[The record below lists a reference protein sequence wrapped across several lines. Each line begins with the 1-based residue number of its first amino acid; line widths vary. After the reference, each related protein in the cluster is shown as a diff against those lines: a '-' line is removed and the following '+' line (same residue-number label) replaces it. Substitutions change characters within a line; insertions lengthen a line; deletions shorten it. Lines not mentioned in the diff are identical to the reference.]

1 MRIGF
6 VLADLF
12 TGSSVTLWPAVAEM
26 FPDNGRDSLVIFPGG
41 RLQSSSPLERMKN
54 SIYDLVSPDNLDG
67 LIIWC
72 STLTGD
78 ASTDDVIGR
87 FKQMLSRPIVTIA
100 GKTDRFPDIPDVRFD
115 AYSGSCA
122 LVRHCIEEH
131 HFRKIAYIRGPENH
145 MSSQLRFKAYMDMLA
160 QYGIEYDPEIVTDP
174 APWSK
179 GAESLRQLLDVR
191 GKVPGKDFDVILCA
205 SDLMLYSAAQ
215 ELAARG
221 YELGRDVFACGFN
234 DSIESRL
241 MNIPVTTA
249 RMPASE
255 LGKSAVRSFYD
266 VVDGRPCKDKE
277 LPTTPVIR
285 RSCGCQGETSWSDCT
300 STVQLA
306 DAIASHFPVLKDTA
320 RTVVEKVAYN
330 PTDKNVREL
339 LQMLCTEGADLYE
352 ISKVI
357 NGFMGIT
364 SISEANRKTIVSSS
378 KELLP
383 SVLDRK
389 MSERSYEDRAHR
401 SAFNIFNNELL
412 EANKVSEI
420 SEILSRNAEALGF
433 DKLTLIVNNGEKSV
447 CISDGTVFSDS
458 ALFPDGSSESMFD
471 RGVWIAAPLCTETEI
486 MGYLLMK
493 PARFN
498 GSVCEQI
505 RSAVSSALRSSI
517 LFESTKRAQITAE
530 EAEQA
535 RTTFFANVGE
545 NLRDPLSEIMEIVS
559 ASALDEASKR
569 SIIKKITGA
578 NHIIDL
584 ALSSTDELEL
594 NKYTVNIGTLLS
606 EFDCYD
612 KTIALPCLILDENR
626 LKQAIEIIVSSMGP
640 DVRITASMQR
650 KGIRIDISGKGVQPN
665 DSMDSAG
672 LALAQKI
679 ILLHYGTYNT
689 AEGTFSFL
697 LPYPSLSGNPPQ
709 VWAEGDVLACING
722 LPDQSPEN
730 VVCEEVNGS
739 RFAEK
744 KRLPPFTGAVFW
756 DGSFKG
762 YNALTAII
770 ALVSNSGYR
779 DLPFICM
786 DCPRSKTLEDALR
799 TSVEAKGRVI
809 LQVGPATE
817 DLNRWLQ
824 DPEIISCEL
833 GNAAQMCKR
842 HEPALVLVSVDEHLN
857 KMASVVEFLNSLR
870 NMRMVSQTP
879 VILVSDY
886 IDSSFV
892 GRISDIPN
900 VIAVNTCML
909 ESEEF
914 AMRIRAVL
922 GGSELLSTNTGAIV
936 KKAQAYICTH
946 ATLQLSRWQIA
957 EDAHVSED
965 YLTRV
970 FKKELG
976 LSPWDYLNRYRIW
989 LACSLLKNTGMSVND
1004 VSVAT
1009 GFLDQAYFCRV
1020 FKKIRGFSPSR
1031 MRSVKKSELYKK

>member
-26 FPDNGRDSLVIFPGG
+26 FPDNGRDSLVIFSGG
-41 RLQSSSPLERMKN
+41 RLMSSSPLEKMKN

-87 FKQMLSRPIVTIA
+87 FKHMLSRPVVTIA
-100 GKTDRFPDIPDVRFD
+100 GKTASFPDIPDVRFN
-115 AYSGSCA
+115 AYEGSRA

-131 HFRKIAYIRGPENH
+131 HFRRIAYIRGPENH
-145 MSSQLRFKAYMDMLA
+145 MSSKRRFKAYMDVLA
-160 QYGIEYDPEIVTDP
+160 EYGIEYDPDIVSDA

-179 GAESLRQLLDVR
+179 GAESIRQLLDAR

-215 ELAARG
+215 ELSARG
-221 YELGRDVFACGFN
+221 YEIGRDVYACGFN

-241 MNIPVTTA
+241 MNVPVTTV

-266 VVDGRPCKDKE
+266 LVSGRPCHDQE
-277 LPTTPVIR
+277 LPTTPIIR
-285 RSCGCQGETSWSDCT
+285 RSCGCHGEKSWSECT
-300 STVQLA
+300 STVALA
-306 DAIASHFPVLKDTA
+306 DSVASHFPVSKDKA
-320 RTVVEKVAYN
+320 RTVVEKVARN
-330 PTDKNVREL
+330 PSEKNVREL

-352 ISKVI
+352 ITKVI

-364 SISEANRKTIVSSS
+364 GISEANRRAIVSSS
-378 KELLP
+378 KDLLP

-389 MSERSYEDRAHR
+389 MSERSYEDRTHR

-412 EANKVSEI
+412 EANKVAEI
-420 SEILSRNAEALGF
+420 AEILSRNAGSLGF
-433 DKLTLIVNNGEKSV
+433 DKLTLIVNDGEKSI
-447 CISDGTVFSDS
+447 CMSDGTVFSET
-458 ALFPDGSSESMFD
+458 ALFPEGSQYDMFD
-471 RGVWIAAPLCTETEI
+471 RGVWIAAPLCTETED

-493 PARFN
+493 PVQFN

-545 NLRDPLSEIMEIVS
+545 NLRDPLSEILEIVS
-559 ASALDEASKR
+559 SSDLAEDVKKSVIR
-569 SIIKKITGA
+569 KITGV

-584 ALSSTDELEL
+584 SLSTTDELEL
-594 NKYTVNIGTLLS
+594 NKYTVNIGKLLS

-612 KTIALPCLILDENR
+612 ETMALPCLILDENR
-626 LKQAIEIIVSSMGP
+626 IKQAIEIIVSSMGS

-665 DSMDSAG
+665 DPMDSAG

-679 ILLHYGTYNT
+679 ILLHYGTYNN
-689 AEGTFSFL
+689 AEGSFSFL

-722 LPDQSPEN
+722 LPDQCPEN
-730 VVCEEVNGS
+730 VVCEEINGS

-786 DCPRSKTLEDALR
+786 ECPRSKTLEDALR

-809 LQVGPATE
+809 LQVGPAPE

>member
-26 FPDNGRDSLVIFPGG
+26 FPDNGRDSLVIFSGG
-41 RLQSSSPLERMKN
+41 RLLSSSPLERMKN
-54 SIYDLVSPDNLDG
+54 SIYDLVSPENLDG

-87 FKQMLSRPIVTIA
+87 FKHMLSRPVVTIA
-100 GKTDRFPDIPDVRFD
+100 GKTASFPDIPDVRFN
-115 AYSGSCA
+115 AYEGSRA

-131 HFRKIAYIRGPENH
+131 HFRRIAYIRGPENH
-145 MSSQLRFKAYMDMLA
+145 MSSQLRFKAYMDVLSE
-160 QYGIEYDPEIVTDP
+160 YGIEYDPDIVTDA

-179 GAESLRQLLDVR
+179 GAESIRQLLDAR

-215 ELAARG
+215 ELSSRG
-221 YELGRDVFACGFN
+221 YEIGRDVYACGFN

-241 MNIPVTTA
+241 MNIPVTTV

-255 LGKSAVRSFYD
+255 LGKSAVRSFFE
-266 VVDGRPCKDKE
+266 VVSGRQCPDQE

-285 RSCGCQGETSWSDCT
+285 RSCGCHGEKSWSECT
-300 STVQLA
+300 STVALA
-306 DAIASHFPVLKDTA
+306 DSIASHFPVSRDNA
-320 RTVVEKVAYN
+320 RSVVEKVASN
-330 PTDKNVREL
+330 PSEKNVREL

-352 ISKVI
+352 IKKVI
-357 NGFMGIT
+357 NGFMGIS
-364 SISEANRKTIVSSS
+364 SISETNRKTIVSSS
-378 KELLP
+378 KDLLP

-412 EANKVSEI
+412 EANKVAEI
-420 SEILSRNAEALGF
+420 SEILGRNATALGF
-433 DKLTLIVNNGEKSV
+433 DKLTLIVNDGEKSI
-447 CISDGTVFSDS
+447 CMSDGTVFSDT
-458 ALFPDGSSESMFD
+458 ALFPEGSQDDMFD
-471 RGVWIAAPLCTETEI
+471 RGVWIAAPLCTETEN

-493 PARFN
+493 PVQFN

-545 NLRDPLSEIMEIVS
+545 NLRDPLSEILDIVS
-559 ASALDEASKR
+559 SSDLAEDAKKSVIR
-569 SIIKKITGA
+569 KITGV

-584 ALSSTDELEL
+584 ALSTTDELEL
-594 NKYTVNIGTLLS
+594 NKYTVNIGKLLS
-606 EFDCYD
+606 EFDCYEE
-612 KTIALPCLILDENR
+612 TMALPCLILDENR
-626 LKQAIEIIVSSMGP
+626 IKQAIGIIVSSMGS
-640 DVRITASMQR
+640 DVRIKASMQR
-650 KGIRIDISGKGVQPN
+650 KGIRIDITGQTIQDSGSV
-665 DSMDSAG
+665 DAAG
-672 LALAQKI
+672 FALAQRI

-689 AEGTFSFL
+689 ADGEFSFL
-697 LPYPSLSGNPPQ
+697 LPYPALSGNPPQ

-722 LPDQSPEN
+722 LPDQNPEN
-730 VVCEEVNGS
+730 VVCEEVSGS

-770 ALVSNSGYR
+770 ALVSNSVYR

-786 DCPRSKTLEDALR
+786 ECPRSKTLEDALR
-799 TSVEAKGRVI
+799 TSVEAKGRVV
-809 LQVGPATE
+809 LQVGPAPE

>member
-1 MRIGF
+1 
-6 VLADLF
+6 V
-12 TGSSVTLWPAVAEM
+12 
-26 FPDNGRDSLVIFPGG
+26 
-41 RLQSSSPLERMKN
+41 
-54 SIYDLVSPDNLDG
+54 
-67 LIIWC
+67 
-72 STLTGD
+72 
-78 ASTDDVIGR
+78 
-87 FKQMLSRPIVTIA
+87 
-100 GKTDRFPDIPDVRFD
+100 
-115 AYSGSCA
+115 
-122 LVRHCIEEH
+122 
-131 HFRKIAYIRGPENH
+131 
-145 MSSQLRFKAYMDMLA
+145 
-160 QYGIEYDPEIVTDP
+160 
-174 APWSK
+174 
-179 GAESLRQLLDVR
+179 
-191 GKVPGKDFDVILCA
+191 
-205 SDLMLYSAAQ
+205 
-215 ELAARG
+215 
-221 YELGRDVFACGFN
+221 N
-234 DSIESRL
+234 D
-241 MNIPVTTA
+241 
-249 RMPASE
+249 
-255 LGKSAVRSFYD
+255 
-266 VVDGRPCKDKE
+266 
-277 LPTTPVIR
+277 
-285 RSCGCQGETSWSDCT
+285 
-300 STVQLA
+300 
-306 DAIASHFPVLKDTA
+306 
-320 RTVVEKVAYN
+320 
-330 PTDKNVREL
+330 
-339 LQMLCTEGADLYE
+339 
-352 ISKVI
+352 
-357 NGFMGIT
+357 
-364 SISEANRKTIVSSS
+364 
-378 KELLP
+378 
-383 SVLDRK
+383 
-389 MSERSYEDRAHR
+389 
-401 SAFNIFNNELL
+401 
-412 EANKVSEI
+412 
-420 SEILSRNAEALGF
+420 
-433 DKLTLIVNNGEKSV
+433 GEKSV

-640 DVRITASMQR
+640 DVRITAAMQR

-672 LALAQKI
+672 FALAQKI

>member
-12 TGSSVTLWPAVAEM
+12 TGSSVTLWPTVAEM
-26 FPDNGRDSLVIFPGG
+26 FPDSGRDSLVIFPGG

-87 FKQMLSRPIVTIA
+87 FKQMLSRPMVTIA
-100 GKTDRFPDIPDVRFD
+100 GKTDKFPTIPDVRFD
-115 AYSGSCA
+115 AYSGSCG

-145 MSSQLRFKAYMDMLA
+145 LSSQLRFKAYVDMLA
-160 QYGIEYDPEIVTDP
+160 EYGIDYDPEIVTEP

-179 GAESLRQLLDVR
+179 GAESLRQLMDNR
-191 GKVPGKDFDVILCA
+191 GKLPGRDFDVILCA

-221 YELGRDVFACGFN
+221 YEMGRDVFACGFN
-234 DSIESRL
+234 DSIEARL
-241 MNIPVTTA
+241 MTIPVTTA

-266 VVDGRPCKDKE
+266 VVSGRPCNDKE

-285 RSCGCQGETSWSDCT
+285 RTCGCQGDTSWSDCT

-306 DAIASHFPVLKDTA
+306 DAIASHFPVSKDTA

-330 PTDKNVREL
+330 PTEKNVREL
-339 LQMLCTEGADLYE
+339 LQMLCTEGADVFE
-352 ISKVI
+352 ITKVI
-357 NGFMGIT
+357 NGFLNIG
-364 SISEANRKTIVSSS
+364 SVSASNRKLIVNSA

-412 EANKVSEI
+412 EANKISEI
-420 SEILSRNAEALGF
+420 SEILGRNAEALGF
-433 DKLTLIVNNGEKSV
+433 EKLTLIVNDGEKSI

-458 ALFPDGSSESMFD
+458 SLFPDGSSDGMFD
-471 RGVWIAAPLCTETEI
+471 HGVWIAAPLCTETEN

-493 PARFN
+493 PVRFN

-505 RSAVSSALRSSI
+505 RSVVSSALRSSI
-517 LFESTKRAQITAE
+517 LFESTKKAQITAE

-559 ASALDEASKR
+559 SSALDEISKK
-569 SIIKKITGA
+569 SILEKITGA

-594 NKYTVNIGTLLS
+594 NKYTVNIGDVLS
-606 EFDCYD
+606 EFDCYER
-612 KTIALPCLILDENR
+612 TMALPCLILDENR
-626 LKQAIEIIVSSMGP
+626 LKQAIEIIITSIGP
-640 DVRITASMQR
+640 GFKISASMQR
-650 KGIRIDISGKGVQPN
+650 KGVKVDILNTGKSGAGNN
-665 DSMDSAG
+665 DPTA
-672 LALAQKI
+672 LALAYKI
-679 ILLHYGTYNT
+679 ILLHNGTYSS
-689 AEGTFSFL
+689 GKKGFSFL
-697 LPYPSLSGNPPQ
+697 LPYPSLSGNAPL

-756 DGSFKG
+756 DSSFKG

-770 ALVSNSGYR
+770 ALVSNGSYR

-799 TSVEAKGRVI
+799 TSVEAKGRVV
-809 LQVGPATE
+809 LQIGPGSE
-817 DLNRWLQ
+817 DLNKWLQ

-833 GNAAQMCKR
+833 SNAPQMCKR
-842 HEPALVLVSVDEHLN
+842 HEPALVIVSVDEHLN
-857 KMASVVEFLNSLR
+857 RMNPVVEFLNSLR
-870 NMRMVSQTP
+870 NMRMISQTP
-879 VILVSDY
+879 VVLVSDY
-886 IDSSFV
+886 IDSAFV

-900 VIAVNTCML
+900 VIAVNTCIL

-922 GGSELLSTNTGAIV
+922 GGSELLATNTGAIV
-936 KKAQAYICTH
+936 KKAQAFICTH

-957 EDAHVSED
+957 EDVHVSED

-1031 MRSVKKSELYKK
+1031 MRSVRKSELYKK

>member
-26 FPDNGRDSLVIFPGG
+26 FPDNGRDSLVIFSGG
-41 RLQSSSPLERMKN
+41 RLMSSSPLEKMKN

-87 FKQMLSRPIVTIA
+87 FKHMLSRPVVTIA
-100 GKTDRFPDIPDVRFD
+100 GKTASFPDIPDVRFN
-115 AYSGSCA
+115 AYEGSRA

-131 HFRKIAYIRGPENH
+131 HFRRIAYIRGPENH
-145 MSSQLRFKAYMDMLA
+145 MSSKRRFKAYMDVLA
-160 QYGIEYDPEIVTDP
+160 EYGIEYDPDIVSDA

-179 GAESLRQLLDVR
+179 GAESIRQLLDAR

-215 ELAARG
+215 ELSARG
-221 YELGRDVFACGFN
+221 YEIGRDVYACGFN

-241 MNIPVTTA
+241 MNVPVTTV

-266 VVDGRPCKDKE
+266 LVSGRPCHDQE
-277 LPTTPVIR
+277 LPTTPIIR
-285 RSCGCQGETSWSDCT
+285 RSCGCHGEKSWSECT
-300 STVQLA
+300 STVALA
-306 DAIASHFPVLKDTA
+306 DSVASHFPVSKDKA
-320 RTVVEKVAYN
+320 RTVVEKVARN
-330 PTDKNVREL
+330 PSEKNVREL

-352 ISKVI
+352 ITKVI

-364 SISEANRKTIVSSS
+364 GISEANRRAIVSSS
-378 KELLP
+378 KDLLP

-412 EANKVSEI
+412 EANKVAEI
-420 SEILSRNAEALGF
+420 AEILSRNAGSLGF
-433 DKLTLIVNNGEKSV
+433 DKLTLIVNDGEKSI
-447 CISDGTVFSDS
+447 CMSDGTVFSET
-458 ALFPDGSSESMFD
+458 ALFPEGSQDDMFD
-471 RGVWIAAPLCTETEI
+471 RGVWIAAPLCTETED

-493 PARFN
+493 PVQFN

-545 NLRDPLSEIMEIVS
+545 NLRDPLSEILEIVS
-559 ASALDEASKR
+559 SSDLAEDVKKSVIR
-569 SIIKKITGA
+569 KITGV

-584 ALSSTDELEL
+584 SLSTTDELEL
-594 NKYTVNIGTLLS
+594 NKYTVNIGKLLS

-612 KTIALPCLILDENR
+612 ETMALPCLILDENR
-626 LKQAIEIIVSSMGP
+626 IKQAIEIIVSSMGS

-665 DSMDSAG
+665 DPMDSAG

-679 ILLHYGTYNT
+679 ILLHYGTYNN
-689 AEGTFSFL
+689 AEGSFSFL
-697 LPYPSLSGNPPQ
+697 LPFPSLSGNPPQ

-722 LPDQSPEN
+722 LPDQCPEN
-730 VVCEEVNGS
+730 VVCEEVSGS

-786 DCPRSKTLEDALR
+786 DCPRSRTLEDALR

-809 LQVGPATE
+809 LQVGPAPE

>member
-26 FPDNGRDSLVIFPGG
+26 FPDNGRDSLVIFSGG
-41 RLQSSSPLERMKN
+41 RLMSSSPLEKMKN

-87 FKQMLSRPIVTIA
+87 FKHMLSRPVVTIA
-100 GKTDRFPDIPDVRFD
+100 GKTASFPDIPDVRFN
-115 AYSGSCA
+115 AYEGSRA

-131 HFRKIAYIRGPENH
+131 HFRRIAYIRGPENH
-145 MSSQLRFKAYMDMLA
+145 MSSKRRFKAYMDVLA
-160 QYGIEYDPEIVTDP
+160 EYGIEYDPDIVSDA

-179 GAESLRQLLDVR
+179 GAESIRQLLDAR

-215 ELAARG
+215 ELSARG
-221 YELGRDVFACGFN
+221 YEIGRDVYACGFN

-241 MNIPVTTA
+241 MNVPVTTV

-266 VVDGRPCKDKE
+266 LVSGRPCHDQE
-277 LPTTPVIR
+277 LPTTPIIR
-285 RSCGCQGETSWSDCT
+285 RSCGCHGEKSWSECT
-300 STVQLA
+300 STVALA
-306 DAIASHFPVLKDTA
+306 DSVASHFPVSKDKA
-320 RTVVEKVAYN
+320 RTVVEKVARN
-330 PTDKNVREL
+330 PSEKNVREL

-352 ISKVI
+352 ITKVI

-364 SISEANRKTIVSSS
+364 GISEANRRAIVSSS
-378 KELLP
+378 KDLLP

-412 EANKVSEI
+412 EANKVAEI
-420 SEILSRNAEALGF
+420 AEILSRNAGSLGF
-433 DKLTLIVNNGEKSV
+433 DKLTLIVNDGEKSI
-447 CISDGTVFSDS
+447 CMSDGTVFSET
-458 ALFPDGSSESMFD
+458 ALFPEGSQDDMFD
-471 RGVWIAAPLCTETEI
+471 RGVWIAAPLCTETED

-493 PARFN
+493 PVQFN

-545 NLRDPLSEIMEIVS
+545 NLRDPLSEILEIVS
-559 ASALDEASKR
+559 SSDLAEDVKKSVIR
-569 SIIKKITGA
+569 KITGV

-584 ALSSTDELEL
+584 SLSTTDELEL
-594 NKYTVNIGTLLS
+594 NKYTVNIGKLLS

-612 KTIALPCLILDENR
+612 ETMALPCLILDENR
-626 LKQAIEIIVSSMGP
+626 IKQAIEIIVSSMGS

-665 DSMDSAG
+665 DPMDSAG

-679 ILLHYGTYNT
+679 ILLHYGTYNN
-689 AEGTFSFL
+689 AEGSFSFL

-722 LPDQSPEN
+722 LPDQCPEN
-730 VVCEEVNGS
+730 VVCEEISGS

-786 DCPRSKTLEDALR
+786 ECPRSKTLEDALR

-809 LQVGPATE
+809 LQVGPAPE